1 MPFFNTKSFYQAL
14 DKLSEAEK
22 LLDDAKVTNKFSEAE
37 LREKI
42 VSLENFKGFIY
53 LSLQEYEKAKL
64 AFEKALDINPNSSQ
78 ACAGLGEVF
87 YLGKMDQ
94 EAKIMYEWAID
105 NNPQNQFAV
114 SGLEKVNKSL
124 GLPPENNTLNIETTL
139 NKKTKYFKYISEAYS
154 LFSEKKYNEALEKL
168 DEVEKLFSKTLLS
181 NDSTSKIA
189 SVNNFRGF
197 NYLALDELEKAKE
210 AFETALKL
218 NQYSSQACAG
228 LGEVYFLG
236 GLDKDAKTMFEW
248 AVKNNPNNGF
258 AVRGLSKINKQ
269 LGFTDTHNSLF
280 SA

>member
-1 MPFFNTKSFYQAL
+1 MLNQIDSIIDQAYAFFNTKSFYQAL

-139 NKKTKYFKYISEAYS
+139 NKRLSTLNISLKHTPFFQRKNITK
-154 LFSEKKYNEALEKL
+154 
-168 DEVEKLFSKTLLS
+168 
-181 NDSTSKIA
+181 
-189 SVNNFRGF
+189 
-197 NYLALDELEKAKE
+197 
-210 AFETALKL
+210 
-218 NQYSSQACAG
+218 
-228 LGEVYFLG
+228 
-236 GLDKDAKTMFEW
+236 
-248 AVKNNPNNGF
+248 P
-258 AVRGLSKINKQ
+258 
-269 LGFTDTHNSLF
+269 
-280 SA
+280 